1 MEGADKID
9 SSVWDKIFSKNE
21 QIVSRK
27 IAGELFLVPIR
38 GKLADM
44 QQIFTL
50 NPVGEY
56 IWRELD
62 NQKPLKDIC
71 NGVISTF
78 EVGEKQAESDIADF
92 IHELLD
98 SDLIKEQ

>member
-1 MEGADKID
+1 MEAADKIHAYM
-9 SSVWDKIFSKNE
+9 WDKIFRKNE
-21 QIVSRK
+21 QIVSRN

-56 IWRELD
+56 IWQELD
-62 NQKPLKDIC
+62 NQKRLKDIC
-71 NGVISTF
+71 NGVISNF
-78 EVGEKQAESDIADF
+78 KVEKEQAESDISDF

-98 SDLIKEQ
+98 SDLITE

>member
-1 MEGADKID
+1 MMH
-9 SSVWDKIFSKNE
+9 SHMWDKIFNKNE
-21 QIVSRK
+21 HIVSRK

-56 IWRELD
+56 IWQELD
-62 NQKPLKDIC
+62 NQKRLKDIC

-78 EVGEKQAESDIADF
+78 EVEKEQAESDISDF

-98 SDLIKEQ
+98 SDLITEQ

>member
-1 MEGADKID
+1 MEDANKID
-9 SSVWDKIFSKNE
+9 SSMWDKIFSKNE

-27 IAGELFLVPIR
+27 IAGELLLVPIR

-56 IWRELD
+56 IWQELD
-62 NQKPLKDIC
+62 HQKRLKDIC
-71 NGVISTF
+71 NGVLATF
-78 EVGEKQAESDIADF
+78 EVEKERAESDITGF

>member
-1 MEGADKID
+1 MEAFDKMH
-9 SSVWDKIFSKNE
+9 SHMWDKIFRKNQ

-50 NPVGEY
+50 NPVGAY
-56 IWRELD
+56 IWQELD
-62 NQKPLKDIC
+62 REKSLKDIC

-78 EVGEKQAESDIADF
+78 EVEKEQAESDISDF
-92 IHELLD
+92 IHELRA
-98 SDLIKEQ
+98 SDLIMEQ